1 MLGSNYK
8 EAEKE
13 QTGLDLESKFHSIY
27 VHYFPYEIALLDL
40 GLCNWFQSISTRNTN
55 QSDC

>member
-1 MLGSNYK
+1 MLLTPMNKKKKKKLGSNYK

-40 GLCNWFQSISTRNTN
+40 GLCN
-55 QSDC
+55 